1 MPMLV
6 IVFVIVLILINIKL
20 WLTLEMLLKNFLL
33 KKVDNDKDDA
43 GGETYRGIS
52 RKYNPT
58 WQGWNMIDQ
67 YKKHYTVGSKEFK
80 SKLDNDIQLQ
90 KLVWS
95 KYKIGYWDVF
105 ELDDFNSQ
113 RVAEQLFDTNV
124 NCGQTATIKMAQR
137 VLGLKETGRWTL
149 DLLNKLIEIKD

>member
-1 MPMLV
+1 MANFGDAFKKLS
-6 IVFVIVLILINIKL
+6 IK
-20 WLTLEMLLKNFLL
+20 EGGY
-33 KKVDNDKDDA
+33 VNDKDDA

-58 WQGWNMIDQ
+58 WQGWNMIDK

-90 KLVWS
+90 KLVWF

-124 NCGQTATIKMAQR
+124 NYDHPNPIPRKQR